1 MFFLHEFICIIGLT
15 KSILAPV
22 VPIQLEKKSSNS
34 KHDNVY
40 LWVADQTSLQLDIS
54 GYAEQSKE
62 QHDKGQIVAYQ
73 TLQYRLY
80 GFWCSIEQRERNGK
94 KQ

>member
-1 MFFLHEFICIIGLT
+1 MITF
-15 KSILAPV
+15 
-22 VPIQLEKKSSNS
+22 
-34 KHDNVY
+34 Y

-62 QHDKGQIVAYQ
+62 QHDKGQIVTYQ

-94 KQ
+94 SSDHKITA